1 MSIHPPALPQAG
13 HRRYTASEATIALG
27 EMPNLSRS
35 EKTRTRA
42 KTASLLPTAWGGG
55 LARSVRPARS
65 GTRGGGCML
74 RTLCIIVILST
85 TGLAGCVVYEPVP
98 TASPSKFDRSWNAA
112 LGAVQDAGVQ
122 ISSAEP
128 STGVI
133 RGTKDGI
140 DVNALV
146 VRQAD
151 GGVRVQFETKGPTQ
165 NDPGL
170 SNRFSQAYERRMGR

>member
-1 MSIHPPALPQAG
+1 
-13 HRRYTASEATIALG
+13 
-27 EMPNLSRS
+27 
-35 EKTRTRA
+35 
-42 KTASLLPTAWGGG
+42 
-55 LARSVRPARS
+55 
-65 GTRGGGCML
+65 ML
-74 RTLCIIVILST
+74 RTLCIIAILSM

-98 TASPSKFDRSWNAA
+98 TASPSKFDRAWNAA

-122 ISSAEP
+122 ITSAEP

-140 DVNALV
+140 DVNTLV
-146 VRQAD
+146 VRQSD
-151 GGVRVQFETKGPTQ
+151 GGARVQFETKGPTQ

>member
-1 MSIHPPALPQAG
+1 
-13 HRRYTASEATIALG
+13 
-27 EMPNLSRS
+27 
-35 EKTRTRA
+35 
-42 KTASLLPTAWGGG
+42 
-55 LARSVRPARS
+55 
-65 GTRGGGCML
+65 ML
-74 RTLCIIVILST
+74 RTLCIVAILSM

-98 TASPSKFDRSWNAA
+98 TAAAPSKFDRAWNAA

-122 ISSAEP
+122 ITSAEP

-140 DVNALV
+140 DVNTLV
-146 VRQAD
+146 VRQSD
-151 GGVRVQFETKGPTQ
+151 GGARVQFETKGPTQ

>member
-1 MSIHPPALPQAG
+1 
-13 HRRYTASEATIALG
+13 
-27 EMPNLSRS
+27 
-35 EKTRTRA
+35 
-42 KTASLLPTAWGGG
+42 
-55 LARSVRPARS
+55 
-65 GTRGGGCML
+65 ML
-74 RTLCIIVILST
+74 RTLCIIVILGAA
-85 TGLAGCVVYEPVP
+85 GLAGCVVYEPAPV
-98 TASPSKFDRSWNAA
+98 ASPSKFDRAWNAA

-140 DVNALV
+140 DVNTLV

-151 GGVRVQFETKGPTQ
+151 GGARVQFETKGPTQ

>member
-1 MSIHPPALPQAG
+1 
-13 HRRYTASEATIALG
+13 
-27 EMPNLSRS
+27 
-35 EKTRTRA
+35 
-42 KTASLLPTAWGGG
+42 
-55 LARSVRPARS
+55 
-65 GTRGGGCML
+65 ML
-74 RTLCIIVILST
+74 RTLCIIVILGT
-85 TGLAGCVVYEPVP
+85 AGLVGCVVYEPVP

-146 VRQAD
+146 VRQSD

>member
-1 MSIHPPALPQAG
+1 
-13 HRRYTASEATIALG
+13 
-27 EMPNLSRS
+27 
-35 EKTRTRA
+35 
-42 KTASLLPTAWGGG
+42 
-55 LARSVRPARS
+55 
-65 GTRGGGCML
+65 ML

-85 TGLAGCVVYEPVP
+85 TGLAGCVVYEPVT
-98 TASPSKFDRSWNAA
+98 TASPSKFDRAWNAA

-122 ISSAEP
+122 ITSAEP

-140 DVNALV
+140 DVNTLV
-146 VRQAD
+146 VRQSD

>member
-1 MSIHPPALPQAG
+1 
-13 HRRYTASEATIALG
+13 
-27 EMPNLSRS
+27 
-35 EKTRTRA
+35 
-42 KTASLLPTAWGGG
+42 
-55 LARSVRPARS
+55 
-65 GTRGGGCML
+65 ML
-74 RTLCIIVILST
+74 RTLCIIVILSAA
-85 TGLAGCVVYEPVP
+85 GLAGCVVYEPVP

-122 ISSAEP
+122 ITSAEP

-140 DVNALV
+140 DVNTLV
-146 VRQAD
+146 VRQSD
-151 GGVRVQFETKGPTQ
+151 GGVRVQFDTKGPTQ

>member
-1 MSIHPPALPQAG
+1 
-13 HRRYTASEATIALG
+13 
-27 EMPNLSRS
+27 
-35 EKTRTRA
+35 
-42 KTASLLPTAWGGG
+42 
-55 LARSVRPARS
+55 
-65 GTRGGGCML
+65 ML
-74 RTLCIIVILST
+74 RTLCIIVTLGAIGLS
-85 TGLAGCVVYEPVP
+85 GCVVYEPVP
-98 TASPSKFDRSWNAA
+98 VTSPSKFDRSWNAA

-122 ISSAEP
+122 ITSAEP

-133 RGTKDGI
+133 RGNKDGI

-151 GGVRVQFETKGPTQ
+151 GGVRVQFDTKGPTQ

>member
-1 MSIHPPALPQAG
+1 
-13 HRRYTASEATIALG
+13 
-27 EMPNLSRS
+27 
-35 EKTRTRA
+35 
-42 KTASLLPTAWGGG
+42 
-55 LARSVRPARS
+55 
-65 GTRGGGCML
+65 ML

-85 TGLAGCVVYEPVP
+85 VGLAGCVVYEPVP
-98 TASPSKFDRSWNAA
+98 AASPSRFDRSWNAA

-140 DVNALV
+140 DVNTMV
-146 VRQAD
+146 VRQND
-151 GGVRVQFETKGPTQ
+151 GGVRVQFDTKGPTQ

-170 SNRFSQAYERRMGR
+170 SNRLSQAYERRMGR

>member
-1 MSIHPPALPQAG
+1 
-13 HRRYTASEATIALG
+13 
-27 EMPNLSRS
+27 
-35 EKTRTRA
+35 
-42 KTASLLPTAWGGG
+42 
-55 LARSVRPARS
+55 
-65 GTRGGGCML
+65 ML
-74 RTLCIIVILST
+74 RTLCIIAILST
-85 TGLAGCVVYEPVP
+85 TGLTGCVVYEPVT
-98 TASPSKFDRSWNAA
+98 TASPSKFDRAWNAA

-122 ISSAEP
+122 ITSAEP

-140 DVNALV
+140 DVNTLV
-146 VRQAD
+146 VRQSD